1 MRAHKLTTV
10 IQLPEYESIY
20 TIEDQIKEYKS
31 IKNQIDILEIQLKQ
45 LREGLFKDYFDNNT
59 EYKNKFGQVIA
70 RRIDCESTYF
80 NQSEFKKDHKDVYDL
95 YSKKV
100 SQVRFTVK

>member
-45 LREGLFKDYFDNNT
+45 LREGLFKDYFDNNK

-70 RRIDCESTYF
+70 RRIDSEPTYF
-80 NQSEFKKDHKDVYDL
+80 NQAEF
-95 YSKKV
+95 
-100 SQVRFTVK
+100 